1 MKHLIVYSLYGD
13 NPRYTVGAIKNAAL
27 IHHLPDFTARFY
39 VGESVPSWV
48 ISTLECFDNVEIWPM
63 MGAED
68 CRAMFWRFYA
78 LAELNYD
85 YILIRDCDAR
95 FNARELAMHREFVE
109 SGKEFHIIKDHPT
122 GHNYSISGGLFA
134 AKQIALHDIHK
145 LISAWE
151 PKNRYGDDMLFLEK
165 MIFPRVAGN
174 ALIHDEYYNTYGSV
188 KCKLP
193 KQATLDMVGAAL
205 DENDRFIYDNDQ
217 ATSLRENGVDVYRYH
232 LDTPTPQGRDFHLSH
247 GLGG

>member
-1 MKHLIVYSLYGD
+1 MKHLIVYSLYGN

-63 MGAED
+63 MGNED
-68 CRAMFWRFYA
+68 SRSMFWRFYA
-78 LAELNYD
+78 LADLDHD

-95 FNARELAMHREFVE
+95 FNARELAMHREFVK
-109 SGKEFHIIKDHPT
+109 SGKDFHIIKDHPT
-122 GHNYSISGGLFA
+122 GHNYKISGGLFA
-134 AKQIALHDIHK
+134 AKKVMLHDIHK
-145 LISAWE
+145 LIYAWE
-151 PKNRYGDDMLFLEK
+151 PKNQYGNDMDFLQR
-165 MIFPRVAGN
+165 IIYPRVIGD
-174 ALIHDEYYNTYGSV
+174 ALIHDEYFNTPNSV

-193 KQATLDMVGAAL
+193 KEATLDMVGAAL
-205 DENDRFIYDNDQ
+205 DENDRFIYENDQ
-217 ATSLRENGVDVYRYH
+217 RMSLRENGGDVYRYH
-232 LDTPTPQGRDFHLSH
+232 LGRPNPQDRDLHLSH